1 MRGSSALTKLG
12 AIASLLL
19 VFLVGCSPPGEEQ
32 GSRSAPDALGIGAAR
47 AEVEGGRSAGLEIL
61 APFDEAL
68 FPPDIVAPTFRWK
81 DGHPDA
87 DSWRIVFQFSDEG
100 LALEFRSR
108 QTEWTVPDEAWEEVE
123 TRCRGQ
129 EVCVTISSVHGTGSE
144 ETVSSQATVRIST
157 SDDEVGAPL
166 FFREVNLPFVTA
178 VKDPAAHIRWRFGP
192 ISSKEP
198 PPVVLEKLPVCG
210 NCHSF
215 SADGSVLG
223 MDVDYANERASYAII
238 SPMAKEVVLDK
249 ERIITWDDYR
259 REDGDP
265 TFGLLSQVS
274 PSGRYVISTV
284 KDRSV
289 FVATD
294 GLAFSQLFFP
304 VKGILVYYD
313 RKTREFHSL
322 PGADDPRFVQS
333 NPTWSPDEKYIVF
346 ARSQAYELKNLA
358 ERETALLTKEEC
370 EEFLVEGKKFRF
382 DLYRIPFN
390 EGQGGKAEPIEGA
403 SENGMSN
410 YFARFSPDGKWIV
423 YCRANSFMLLQPDS
437 ELHIIPSQ
445 GGEARKLRCNTSRMN
460 SWHSWSPNGKW
471 LVFSSKAHSDYT
483 QLFLTHID
491 ERGQSSVPVV
501 LSRLTKPERAANIPE
516 FVNLEPDAIRR
527 IAVRFLDDHNYFRAA
542 REFIRKEEPAEAIP
556 LLRKSLE
563 INPNNADSR
572 IVLAI
577 LLAEA
582 GQTEEA
588 KVHFAKVLDFPPND
602 VDAEGLVE
610 AHHRLAYLLEKE
622 GKLDEAVDLCRQAV
636 KLFPGQCQTQLVL
649 GLMLM
654 KTGNLDEAGTHF
666 VEAVHLDPGDV
677 DANYYSGNIL
687 YRQGRAEEAISYY
700 ERALEHDSELVP
712 AMLELAAIRMRF
724 DRPDLCDL
732 DQAIALAEKACDVTH
747 HKDPLALKT
756 LAGAYAFARRFD
768 DAVST
773 ARNALELALAAG
785 DLELANASRKLLNV
799 YEKLQ
804 AENRAGPP
812 SRPPIR

>member
-1 MRGSSALTKLG
+1 MRGSSALTKPG

-19 VFLVGCSPPGEEQ
+19 VLLVGCSPPSQQQ
-32 GSRSAPDALGIGAAR
+32 GPPSATGPSGDGATR
-47 AEVEGGRSAGLEIL
+47 AEAERGKSAGLEIL
-61 APFDEAL
+61 SPFDEAL

-81 DGHPDA
+81 DDHPDV
-87 DSWRIVFQFSDEG
+87 DSWRIDFQFSDEG
-100 LALEFRSR
+100 SALEFRSR
-108 QTEWTVPDEAWEEVE
+108 QAEWTVPDEAWEDVKA
-123 TRCRGQ
+123 RCRGQ
-129 EVCVTISSVHGTGSE
+129 EARVTISSVHETGSE
-144 ETVSSQATVRIST
+144 EIVSSQATVRISV
-157 SDDEVGAPL
+157 SDDEVAAPL

-192 ISSKEP
+192 ISSKKP
-198 PPVVLEKLPVCG
+198 PPVVLDKLPVCG

-215 SADGSVLG
+215 SADGNVLG

-259 REDGDP
+259 REDGDQ

-313 RKTREFHSL
+313 RETREFHSL
-322 PGADDPRFVQS
+322 PGADDPQFVQS
-333 NPTWSPDEKYIVF
+333 NPTWSPDGKHIVF

-370 EEFLVEGKKFRF
+370 REFLVEGKTFRF

-390 EGQGGKAEPIEGA
+390 EGRGGKAEPIEGA

-423 YCRANSFMLLQPDS
+423 FCRAKSFMLLQPDS
-437 ELHIIPSQ
+437 ELYIVQAQ

-460 SWHSWSPNGKW
+460 SWHSWAPNGKW

-491 ERGQSSVPVV
+491 QQGQSSVPVV
-501 LSRLTKPERAANIPE
+501 LSRLTEPERAANIPE
-516 FVNLEPDAIRR
+516 FVNLQPDAIRR
-527 IAVRFLDDHNYFRAA
+527 IAVRFLDDHSYFRAA
-542 REFIRKEEPAEAIP
+542 GEFVRKKSPAEAIP

-563 INPNNADSR
+563 INPENADSR

-588 KVHFAKVLDFPPND
+588 KNHFVKVLDLPPSD
-602 VDAEGLVE
+602 LDTEGLVE
-610 AHHRLAYLLEKE
+610 AHHRLAFLLEKE
-622 GKLDEAVDLCRQAV
+622 QKLDEAIELCRRAV
-636 KLFPGQCQTQLVL
+636 KLAPKLCQTHMVL

-654 KTGNLDEAGTHF
+654 KTGNLDEAREHF
-666 VEAVHLDPGDV
+666 VEAVQLDADDV
-677 DANYYSGNIL
+677 DANYYSGNVL
-687 YRQGRAEEAISYY
+687 CRQGRAEEAIPYY

-768 DAVST
+768 DAVSA
-773 ARNALELALAAG
+773 ARSALELALAAG
-785 DLELANASRKLLNV
+785 DRELANASRKLLSV

-804 AENRAGPP
+804 AESQKRSP
-812 SRPPIR
+812 SRPPIP